1 MGSQARAMVGV
12 AFFLFVALLPSLQCQ
27 VMPALPDPRIIIV
40 GPTGSGK
47 SSLANALLGCDP
59 RAPSGTCLFGVCN
72 GMDSCTKET
81 TYGYGPWLGNMTQH
95 DFTVVDTPGFGDS
108 DGEDEQL
115 IDEMLEVLANT
126 INDADTIVLLL
137 NGIANQ
143 RFTASLVSMI
153 KRMTAMFG
161 QKWWDYLVIGVSF
174 WSYSEEAIAGRECSP
189 NYPDDCKDE
198 AWFAREVNAQ
208 MQEKFGLTR
217 NFSFVFTDSWSQTLD
232 NIGDEVQ
239 QQHWHEETGKLW
251 NITINRQESF
261 FFKTID
267 DILEENA
274 EQRKEI
280 KWLNDVITN
289 NITQLNNL
297 IQQLNNT
304 QISDIAMVS
313 EQIDANRQTIE
324 NNTGDIQLLNNTQIS
339 HGENIKNNGQDIEN
353 NQRNIVANFN
363 IANRGINENKDSID
377 ANIISIEE
385 NRNSIDGNIIS
396 IEGNRNS
403 IEGNRNS
410 IEGNKNSI
418 NENKDGIS
426 ENQASITHNG
436 NNIVSNRGDI
446 NRNKNNIAS
455 HNNDIA
461 RLSKRG
467 AQCGYRGG
475 WTSSYSTITY
485 QSTLVNIGS
494 GSLNAGTG
502 VWTAGEA
509 GLFQVSW
516 DLRNRLNAGEV
527 NYIFLYK
534 NNVKMEESQ
543 TSTYYRDSEGGSWIE
558 EQCGRSLLLD
568 LEKNDRLHLE
578 TETFNDS

>member
-1 MGSQARAMVGV
+1 
-12 AFFLFVALLPSLQCQ
+12 L
-27 VMPALPDPRIIIV
+27 
-40 GPTGSGK
+40 
-47 SSLANALLGCDP
+47 
-59 RAPSGTCLFGVCN
+59 
-72 GMDSCTKET
+72 
-81 TYGYGPWLGNMTQH
+81 
-95 DFTVVDTPGFGDS
+95 
-108 DGEDEQL
+108 
-115 IDEMLEVLANT
+115 
-126 INDADTIVLLL
+126 
-137 NGIANQ
+137 
-143 RFTASLVSMI
+143 
-153 KRMTAMFG
+153 
-161 QKWWDYLVIGVSF
+161 
-174 WSYSEEAIAGRECSP
+174 
-189 NYPDDCKDE
+189 
-198 AWFAREVNAQ
+198 
-208 MQEKFGLTR
+208 
-217 NFSFVFTDSWSQTLD
+217 
-232 NIGDEVQ
+232 
-239 QQHWHEETGKLW
+239 
-251 NITINRQESF
+251 
-261 FFKTID
+261 
-267 DILEENA
+267 
-274 EQRKEI
+274 EI

-313 EQIDANRQTIE
+313 EQIDANRQTIEINSGDIQLLNTTQISDIVMVSEQIDANREYIE

-578 TETFNDS
+578 TETFNDSAYIITFCINLISAAP

>member
-1 MGSQARAMVGV
+1 MGSQARAMVAV

-27 VMPALPDPRIIIV
+27 VMPALPNPRIIIV

-47 SSLANALLGCDP
+47 SSLANAFLGCDP

-81 TYGYGPWLGNMTQH
+81 TYGYGPWLGNMTEH

-115 IDEMLEVLANT
+115 IDEMLEVLTNT

-143 RFTASLVSMI
+143 RFTDSLVSMI

-161 QKWWDYLVIGVSF
+161 QQWWDYLVIGVSF

-198 AWFAREVNAQ
+198 DWFAREVNAQ

-297 IQQLNNT
+297 IQQLN
-304 QISDIAMVS
+304 S
-313 EQIDANRQTIE
+313 
-324 NNTGDIQLLNNTQIS
+324 TQIS
-339 HGENIKNNGQDIEN
+339 HGENIKKNGQDIEN
-353 NQRNIVANFN
+353 NLRNIDTNFN
-363 IANRGINENKDSID
+363 IANKGINENKDSIEENFNLANKGINENKNSID
-377 ANIISIEE
+377 ANIISIVE

-396 IEGNRNS
+396 IGENRNS
-403 IEGNRNS
+403 ID
-410 IEGNKNSI
+410 
-418 NENKDGIS
+418 ENKDNIS
-426 ENQASITHNG
+426 ANQASITRNG
-436 NNIVSNRGDI
+436 NNIASNKGDI
-446 NRNKNNIAS
+446 DRNDNDIAS
-455 HNNDIA
+455 HDNDIA

-467 AQCGYRGG
+467 AHCGYQYK
-475 WTSSYSTITY
+475 WTSIDSTITY
-485 QSTLVNIGS
+485 DSTLLNTGS
-494 GSLNAGTG
+494 GSLDIGTG
-502 VWTAGEA
+502 VWTAGDA

-516 DLRNRLNAGEV
+516 DMRNIVGSSEQNDF
-527 NYIFLYK
+527 YLYK
-534 NNVKMEESQ
+534 NDVRMDESLHE
-543 TSTYYRDSEGGSWIE
+543 SYYIGSEGYIGD
-558 EQCGRSLLLD
+558 QGGRTLVLD
-568 LEKNDRLHLE
+568 LEKNDRLHLG
-578 TETFNDS
+578 TDYFNGAAYSITFCINMISAAP